1 MKRTLSRTLLATLMM
16 GATMTG
22 TSLLTAC
29 SNDDNITTSEQQPAA
44 AAKTY
49 QVSIPATF
57 EGDAAQTRA
66 VTIDGTS
73 ITASFNT
80 SEKVYA
86 FNVTKNAILTGYL
99 QPTNISTD
107 GKSCELT
114 GTLTGTIEA
123 NDELKLMYNIN
134 YISYDKENANYYY
147 YSQDGTASKLL
158 DGAIATATV
167 KSTGGSTLSTT
178 EKVSF
183 TSLQS
188 MFRFQ
193 FTDGTNPISV
203 KSLII
208 QSTNRCLT
216 AYYYPLAPQNT
227 TNDSYVIT
235 PPSATSDYLYV
246 AACIDESCSSGDVWT
261 FTVTDASDNVY
272 KGTKNAPSG
281 GFMKGKYY
289 YNTTAITLTKQDYVK
304 PTIIWTSVEDG
315 QSTKPNAF
323 FCYDVSGPYVGS
335 SYTPSEISISGTS
348 VGYCFYMNNG
358 STIHLNN
365 LTAVYNDS
373 DEGAFIYA
381 SGNLTLDING
391 TNTITCKKWN
401 QTIYADGTLK
411 LQGNGTLTVTC
422 KNSSLYGL
430 YAYTNYDDVNNSDA
444 SVLAADGYTVTRSVR
459 TDNSDGTYTWT
470 YTVAPKASN

>member
-1 MKRTLSRTLLATLMM
+1 MATLMT
-16 GATMTG
+16 GATITG

-29 SNDDNITTSEQQPAA
+29 SSDDNLTTTSEQQPAA

-49 QVSIPATF
+49 QVSIPASF

-73 ITASFNT
+73 ITTSFST

-86 FNVTKNAILTGYL
+86 FNVTKNAVLTGYL
-99 QPTNISTD
+99 QPTNISAD
-107 GKSCELT
+107 GLSCKLA
-114 GTLTGTIEA
+114 GTLEGTIKA

-134 YISYDKENANYYY
+134 NISDNTDVDVYKDYTYFYYDV
-147 YSQDGTASKLL
+147 QDGTASKLL

-167 KSTGGSTLSTT
+167 QSTGGSTLSTT

-183 TSLQS
+183 ESLQS

-208 QSTNRCLT
+208 HSTKGCLT
-216 AYYYPLAPQNT
+216 ANYYPLAT
-227 TNDSYVIT
+227 TIMSSGDYIIT

-246 AACIDESCSSGDVWT
+246 AACIDESCSSNDVWT

-272 KGTKNAPSG
+272 QGTKNAPSG
-281 GFMKGKYY
+281 GFKNGKYY
-289 YNTTAITLTKQDYVK
+289 YNTDAITLTKQDYVK
-304 PTIIWTSVEDG
+304 PTIKWTSVQAG
-315 QSTKPNAF
+315 QSTEPDE
-323 FCYDVSGPYVGS
+323 YYRYRIWGPYVDS

-348 VGYCFYMNNG
+348 KGYYFSMQYG

-365 LTAVYNDS
+365 LTATYNDVS
-373 DEGAFIYA
+373 NFIY
-381 SGNLTLDING
+381 STSDLTLDING
-391 TNTITCKKWN
+391 TNTITCIKKN
-401 QTIYADGTLK
+401 PTIFVDGTLK
-411 LQGNGTLTVTC
+411 LKGNGTLIVTC
-422 KNSSLYGL
+422 NASNRYGL
-430 YAYTNYDDVNNSDA
+430 FANENYNDNNHSDA
-444 SVLAADGYTVTRSVR
+444 SVLAATGYTVTRSDM
-459 TDNSDGTYTWT
+459 TNNGDGTYTWT
-470 YTVAPKASN
+470 YTVAPTPSN